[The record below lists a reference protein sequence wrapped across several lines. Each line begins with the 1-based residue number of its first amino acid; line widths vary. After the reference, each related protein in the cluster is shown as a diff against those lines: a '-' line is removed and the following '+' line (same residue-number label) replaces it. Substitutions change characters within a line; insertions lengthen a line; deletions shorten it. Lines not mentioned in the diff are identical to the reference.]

1 MELTQF
7 INGKRIIVR
16 RCNPY
21 PARRVAVISHGR
33 FVPSY
38 FIFGSMTMMTHI
50 PPNVTA
56 NWYVRHGETISNRQV
71 MGLYEQLQR
80 NDSPSPIKD
89 YSGRSVVK
97 NYMLRADMAVGRA
110 CTPAPVATVM
120 LSFRS
125 ILSLLSIFLM
135 PSEQVNCLIAKS
147 IFSPAELCDSHRR
160 GSD

>member
-7 INGKRIIVR
+7 INGKHIIVR

-38 FIFGSMTMMTHI
+38 FIFGSMTMVTHI

-80 NDSPSPIKD
+80 NDSPAPIKD
-89 YSGRSVVK
+89 YSGRSAVK

-110 CTPAPVATVM
+110 CTPRPGGHCDVILPVDAITTQHIFDAVRTGELPYREIHF
-120 LSFRS
+120 LSCRAMRFTS
-125 ILSLLSIFLM
+125 SGI
-135 PSEQVNCLIAKS
+135 
-147 IFSPAELCDSHRR
+147 
-160 GSD
+160 